1 MIGSLYSMPIATLQF
16 LSPHSAVVA
25 FCDGILKHGTAWETL
40 RRDLPMQKDGM
51 TLEEGE
57 YMPAMIGS
65 LYSMPIATLQ
75 FLSPHSAVVAFCDG
89 ILKHGTAW
97 EILRRDL
104 PMQKDGMT
112 LEEVRKRMP
121 DVLSIADY

>member
-1 MIGSLYSMPIATLQF
+1 MVFVVGYQVLICWWVYTVAYHMIVSYSDTTGERDVVLDLLAEKGEYMPTMIGSLYSMPIATLQF

-51 TLEEGE
+51 TLEE
-57 YMPAMIGS
+57 
-65 LYSMPIATLQ
+65 
-75 FLSPHSAVVAFCDG
+75 
-89 ILKHGTAW
+89 
-97 EILRRDL
+97 
-104 PMQKDGMT
+104 
-112 LEEVRKRMP
+112 VRKRMP